1 MRMFAR
7 LFCRIGALLSLAI
20 GLGLAH
26 GAPVQAQTRPGT
38 EIVNVAQVEWQVGA
52 GGPGPSLQA
61 EARFVVAR
69 PTSHGVLTAWELDR
83 GLSPGP
89 FREIMFAKGEYRVNP
104 FFPLPEPVDTSAMTG
119 TGQPIDRSAPLR
131 VFKSDRIRLG
141 VPVFFTL
148 EDAGL
153 NFDPTQVETVVVTLQ
168 DATTGDRETLR
179 FYETG
184 PNTGEFSA
192 WVNTTSGAAV
202 PSNGVMATRAL
213 SVIEAQYND
222 ATNLRNNLAI
232 DVDVGPIDPF
242 GIVFDSATGAP
253 VDGIEVVLLNADTGQ
268 LAKVFGDDMQA
279 DYPARVITGSR
290 FADASGRVYQMQPG
304 QFRFPFVAPGNYRF
318 VLGASNTHAGPTTRS
333 DAVLQGLAGAP
344 FALKTGSR
352 LETFAVVPG
361 PPLEIDI
368 PVDALEIVQLTRSA
382 SVDQAGLGDFVQF
395 TVTATSAQSR
405 ALTISDSLPLG
416 YGYLPGSAQLNGQ
429 PIVPQQGADGRSL
442 GFALPAVAP
451 GQASTITYAVQL
463 LPPLGAGQ
471 VLTSVSQ
478 LTTPGVRAL
487 QAAHSLHVRD
497 VLGMERGAIL
507 GQIVAVQPGSCTP
520 QPQAAAGGA
529 DLSGVRVLLE
539 DGQFALTDSDGRFS
553 FRDITSR
560 LRVLHLDT
568 TTLPAGARPVAC
580 HPNTRTTGSAQT
592 QFLDL
597 KPGLMGRA
605 EFYIELPAPAQ
616 APAQAA
622 APAPALGPDS
632 PAPDGTAANSPAAN
646 PLERFDQTWL
656 DGPGATHPIGL
667 LAPLSGHMPR
677 SEAIDI
683 VILQPLGA
691 RSVLTVNGAP
701 VPAIR
706 TEPSLRAENG
716 QRELLRFRA
725 VRIAEGRNTLGLT
738 ITSADGRVLH
748 SASAEVLYGLRPTD
762 VVLVPEQSV
771 LQSDGRIHPE
781 IVLRLSDRAGVPIRP
796 GTQISIDINAPF
808 GFVPLSEARDT
819 AAASNRTGRPRISA
833 TVQPGGLV
841 RLRLA
846 PTLEGGRARLSIP
859 ISGRD
864 FALDVPIAVPNRPW
878 VLVGLAH
885 GTLADATVRQHLRR
899 TGDVGQALSG
909 RVALFAEGV
918 IKGKWLLSLRYDSAQ
933 DRDGAFYGIDPEA
946 DYLVYGDRS
955 VQGSAAQSR
964 YPLYLRLRREGAEF
978 LLGDFKLDLT
988 QGGFDIN
995 QQLTGLRAVF
1005 ENARW
1010 RVLAFGAES
1019 ENPQLQDRIALDG
1032 TVGPYALAQGGVVA
1046 ASERVRL
1053 VTISRFDAAQE
1064 LASEGLQAGRDYVID
1079 TAAGQIFLRR
1089 PVAAFTPDFHR
1100 RVLVVDYQVQ
1110 GSGRRSALVGG
1121 RAEFQASPG
1130 LRLGATALR
1139 GSGVE
1144 GRDLQVDMQGVDLD
1158 YQLSRAWRLQASTVL
1173 STRRFGAGAGRD
1185 QGHRH
1190 ELRATY
1196 DSAATSLQAYWRQ
1209 QRGQVGLSAR
1219 LQAVDATT
1227 LGANLRHRLWADPDQ
1242 ADKTLAIEAA
1252 YLAETDRANGQRRR
1266 DLQAVLTRAE
1276 GERLRQ
1282 SFGLRQLELS
1292 SPTAASHDLRAVLQ
1306 GQWQSDDGRLVQ
1318 SLAMEHTLQGGDA
1331 LAGTQLSLG
1340 ADYQLNERV
1349 QMIAL
1354 MQVHRLRAT
1363 QAEARQFSL
1372 GLQYSPKEGRSY
1384 RAGLAMV
1391 GGQGADAGAASVF
1404 FGGDQTVDLG
1414 QGTSASFGLDAQRDL
1429 GAAGAALAQ
1438 TSQLPIGT
1446 QFGNPVIGESFTTWR
1461 AGLRHEAALWGAGLD
1476 AEARTSTSSLA
1487 QNLRLRADGTPAENW
1502 ALGGEIFLGRRANRG
1517 QSWQHEAQLR
1527 LSAAHRSGP
1536 RAPISLLQADLRQS
1550 DTGGVQTTTAILS
1563 AYQSRYLTAEA
1574 FLNLLYGMKYTRAYL
1589 QSGRAEDVLS
1599 LLGAEYRH
1607 DLTKNVDLGLHMAGL
1622 YAARSGR
1629 LAHSFG
1635 LSLGITP
1642 FPDGWLSFGYNLT
1655 GFHDPDFAALGQ
1667 TDRGGFVQFRM
1678 KFDVDTVRRL
1688 FQ

>member
-7 LFCRIGALLSLAI
+7 LLCRIGALLSLAI
-20 GLGLAH
+20 GLGLGH
-26 GAPVQAQTRPGT
+26 GTPAQAQTRPGT

-52 GGPGPSLQA
+52 GGRGPALQA

-89 FREIMFAKGEYRVNP
+89 FREIMFAQGDYRVNP

-153 NFDPTQVETVVVTLQ
+153 NFDPSQVETVVVTLQ

-192 WVNTTSGAAV
+192 WINTTSGAAV

-213 SVIEAQYND
+213 SLISAQYND
-222 ATNLRNNLAI
+222 ATNVLNNLAV

-268 LAKVFGDDMQA
+268 LAKVYGDDMQA

-304 QFRFPFVAPGNYRF
+304 EFRFPFVAPGNYRF
-318 VLGASNTHAGPTTRS
+318 VLGASNTHAGPSTRS

-368 PVDALEIVQLTRSA
+368 PVDALDNVQLTRSA
-382 SVDQAGLGDFVQF
+382 SLDQAGLGDFVQF
-395 TVTATSAQSR
+395 TVTATSAQAR
-405 ALTISDSLPLG
+405 ALSISDSLPPG
-416 YGYLPGSAQLNGQ
+416 YGYVPGSAQLNGQ
-429 PIVPQQGADGRSL
+429 PIVPQLGADGRSL
-442 GFALPAVAP
+442 GFALPAIGA
-451 GQASTITYAVQL
+451 GQTSTITYAVQL
-463 LPPLGAGQ
+463 LPPLDAGQ
-471 VLTSVSQ
+471 VLTSISQ
-478 LTTPGVRAL
+478 LSAPGVRGL
-487 QAAHSLHVRD
+487 QAAHSLQVRD
-497 VLGMERGAIL
+497 VLGLNRVAIV
-507 GQIVAVQPGSCTP
+507 GQVAAVQPGSCTP
-520 QPQAAAGGA
+520 QVQAQVQGPVQGPGGP
-529 DLSGVRVLLE
+529 DLSGIRVLLE
-539 DGQFALTDSDGRFS
+539 DGQFAITDRDGRFS
-553 FRDITSR
+553 FRDIQSR
-560 LRVLHLDT
+560 LRVLQLDA
-568 TTLPAGARPVAC
+568 TTLPDGARAVAC
-580 HPNTRTTGSAQT
+580 HPNTRTTGSAHT

-597 KPGLMGRA
+597 QPGLMGRA
-605 EFYIELPAPAQ
+605 EFYIELPKTLIGADAQPGGQGAP
-616 APAQAA
+616 
-622 APAPALGPDS
+622 S
-632 PAPDGTAANSPAAN
+632 PGTSPSPG
-646 PLERFDQTWL
+646 PLERFDQAWL
-656 DGPGATHPIGL
+656 DGPGATHPIGF

-677 SEAIDI
+677 SEAIDV

-691 RSVLTVNGAP
+691 RSVLLVNGAP

-706 TEPSLRAENG
+706 SEPGLRAANG

-748 SASAEVLYGLRPTD
+748 SAEAQVLYGLRPTN
-762 VVLVPEQSV
+762 VALLPEQSV

-781 IVLRLSDRAGVPIRP
+781 IVLRLTDRAGVPIRP
-796 GTQISIDINAPF
+796 GTQISIDIKAPF
-808 GFVPLSEARDT
+808 GFAPPPGTRDS
-819 AAASNRTGRPRISA
+819 AAASSRAGRPRISA
-833 TVQPGGLV
+833 TVAPDGLV

-846 PTLEGGRARLSIP
+846 PTLEGGRAQLSIP
-859 ISGRD
+859 LSGRD

-964 YPLYLRLRREGAEF
+964 YPLYLRLRHDQAEF
-978 LLGDFKLDLT
+978 LLGDFTLDLT

-995 QQLTGLRAVF
+995 QQLTGLRALF
-1005 ENARW
+1005 ENERW
-1010 RVLAFGAES
+1010 RVLAFGAET
-1019 ENPQLQDRIALDG
+1019 ENPQLQDRIALNG

-1053 VTISRFDAAQE
+1053 VTISRFDASQE

-1079 TAAGQIFLRR
+1079 SGAGQIYLRR
-1089 PVAAFTPDFHR
+1089 PIAAFTPEFHR

-1110 GSGRRSALVGG
+1110 GSGRRSAMVGG
-1121 RAEFQASPG
+1121 RAEFQATPG
-1130 LRLGATALR
+1130 LRIGATALR
-1139 GSGVE
+1139 ASGVE

-1158 YQLSRAWRLQASTVL
+1158 YQLARAWRLQASSVL
-1173 STRRFGAGAGRD
+1173 STRRFGGGAGRD

-1190 ELRATY
+1190 ELRASY

-1209 QRGQVGLSAR
+1209 QIGQVGLSAR
-1219 LQAVDATT
+1219 IQAMDSTT
-1227 LGANLRHRLWADPDQ
+1227 LGVNLRHRLWADPKA
-1242 ADKTLAIEAA
+1242 ADKTLALEAA
-1252 YLAETDRANGQRRR
+1252 YLSETDDANGQHRR
-1266 DLQAVLTRAE
+1266 DLQAVLTRAQ
-1276 GERLRQ
+1276 GDRLRQ
-1282 SFGLRQLELS
+1282 SFGLRRLDAAN
-1292 SPTAASHDLRAVLQ
+1292 PTAASHDLRAVLQ
-1306 GQWQSDDGRLVQ
+1306 GQWQSDDGRLSQ
-1318 SLAMEHTLQGGDA
+1318 SLAIEHTVQGGDA

-1340 ADYQLNERV
+1340 ADYQLSARV

-1354 MQVHRLRAT
+1354 MQLHRLRTT

-1372 GLQYSPKEGRSY
+1372 GLQYSPDEGRSY

-1391 GGQGADAGAASVF
+1391 GGQGAGGGAASVF
-1404 FGGDQTVDLG
+1404 LGGDQTLKLG
-1414 QGTSASFGLDAQRDL
+1414 QGTSASFGMDAQRDL
-1429 GAAGAALAQ
+1429 GAAAAALAQ

-1476 AEARTSTSSLA
+1476 AEARDSTSSLA
-1487 QNLRLRADGTPAENW
+1487 QNLRLRADGAPAENW
-1502 ALGGEIFLGRRANRG
+1502 ALGAEMFLGRRAELG

-1536 RAPISLLQADLRQS
+1536 RAPVSLLQADLRQS

-1563 AYQSRYLTAEA
+1563 AYQSRYLAADA
-1574 FLNLLYGMKYTRAYL
+1574 FLNLRYGMKYTRAHL
-1589 QSGRAEDVLS
+1589 QSGRADDVLS

-1607 DLTKNVDLGLHMAGL
+1607 DLTETVDLGLHMAGL

-1642 FPDGWLSFGYNLT
+1642 FPDGWLSFGYNIT

-1667 TDRGGFVQFRM
+1667 TARGGFVQFRL